1 MPLWFLSNWAGRPG
15 HPRECRSGH
24 RRGLSAV
31 LEVDRIRRYPIRTET
46 TWLEENSRVVFSF
59 VVVHLT
65 TRSEKVSI
73 PRLWRTVA
81 NATLAPSTQT
91 GRGGWGW
98 GWGSSNL
105 LAGLGTRGVGFV
117 VAAPD
122 IHPHVLQLLV
132 GHQRHGGALVDQR
145 GRHAPFPIGRVGGVG
160 EVELAEVYVVGHFY
174 PQNLVALCA
183 FVEWSS
189 VSARFYA
196 FSGWPALNPVMA
208 AGGAL
213 VSMVAESCA
222 FVAWPQCGC
231 ALSASRHDAQ
241 RTCLVV

>member
-1 MPLWFLSNWAGRPG
+1 MQSRCGPYPARAGRPG
-15 HPRECRSGH
+15 HPRECHSGH
-24 RRGLSAV
+24 RRGP
-31 LEVDRIRRYPIRTET
+31 RRSSS
-46 TWLEENSRVVFSF
+46 SRPNWASPHPNRNDPAGREQPGRFLICGCVGNNAERQSF
-59 VVVHLT
+59 H
-65 TRSEKVSI
+65 S
-73 PRLWRTVA
+73 RLWITVA
-81 NATLAPSTQT
+81 NATLARCQHRP
-91 GRGGWGW
+91 
-98 GWGSSNL
+98 
-105 LAGLGTRGVGFV
+105 AAAAGVGGGV
-117 VAAPD
+117 GVIVAAPG

-145 GRHAPFPIGRVGGVG
+145 GRHARFPIGRVGGVG